1 MKRRKKQDWLQVG
14 LKILGQA
21 GDTGLTIDR
30 MTDELD
36 VTKGSFYHHFTNV
49 QDFKEQLISYW
60 ADQYI
65 TTSSSIPDESGEG
78 QALLDTIT
86 EDVFGSVT
94 EPEIAIRNWAQRDE
108 MVRNIVQR
116 VDSVRR
122 GFVLSIFRSLTGDE
136 SQALLMADMLSAM
149 LIGSI
154 TILPRISPERVLDL
168 YKEFK
173 RLYGLGNKVSG

>member
-1 MKRRKKQDWLQVG
+1 MKRRKKQDWLEVG

-21 GDTGLTIDR
+21 GDSGLTIER
-30 MTDELD
+30 MTDELG
-36 VTKGSFYHHFTNV
+36 VTKGSFYHHFINV
-49 QDFKEQLISYW
+49 QDFKEQLISHW

-65 TTSSSIPDESGEG
+65 STSSSLPDEPEER
-78 QALLDTIT
+78 QAILDMVM
-86 EDVFGSVT
+86 EEAFGSVT
-94 EPEIAIRNWAQRDE
+94 EPEIAIRNWAQRDK
-108 MVRNIVQR
+108 MVRSFVER
-116 VDSVRR
+116 ADSVRR
-122 GFVLSIFRSLTGDE
+122 EFVLSVFQSMTKDE

-173 RLYGLGNKVSG
+173 RLYGLGNKIGG